1 MQNIRLQYTTWEEM
15 SEEVQSLFDLWM
27 DNRVGA
33 GQTFYELYFYWFNI
47 AHELAHI
54 LRAHYGS
61 QTDSHWK
68 EETSVNDFAVAY
80 WKKRGETKR
89 LYRLRELVNVVF
101 AKLEDPVPT
110 GENRLDYFDNHYRE
124 LSTNALAYAH
134 YQFSMVLS
142 ALEKQLDFSL
152 ALRTLITPQAYEVI
166 SLPAATYS
174 VIDADLPPRIVSDMR
189 VYLAPYGVDLPELR
203 INRSFSPMIQFV
215 DWD

>member
-15 SEEVQSLFDLWM
+15 PKEVQSLFDLWM

-47 AHELAHI
+47 AHELAHV

-68 EETSVNDFAVAY
+68 EETAVNDFAVAY
-80 WKKRGETKR
+80 WNGRGETER
-89 LYRLRELVNVVF
+89 LFRLRGLVIDAF

-110 GENRLDYFDNHYRE
+110 GENRFDYFDNHYRE

-142 ALEKQLDFSL
+142 ALEKQLDFSQ
-152 ALRTLITPQAYEVI
+152 ALHSLIKTQVKEVAPQ
-166 SLPAATYS
+166 PAVLYS

-189 VYLAPYGVDLPELR
+189 IYLAPYGVDLPEMQ
-203 INRSFSPMIQFV
+203 IVCSFSPMIQFV